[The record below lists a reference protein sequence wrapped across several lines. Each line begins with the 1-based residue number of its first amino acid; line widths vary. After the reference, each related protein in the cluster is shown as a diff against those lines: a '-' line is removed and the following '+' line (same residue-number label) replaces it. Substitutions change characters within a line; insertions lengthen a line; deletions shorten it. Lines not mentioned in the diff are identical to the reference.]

1 MTSAPTV
8 MNERPLLTIA
18 IPTYNRA
25 LLLGRLL
32 STLFEQTRNESR
44 VEVIVSD
51 NASPDN
57 TIEIVQKFLSLG
69 MSLRYIRNTED
80 LGPDANLLQCYEQ
93 AAGKYVWVF
102 GDDDMIEPGGLSA
115 ILKHLSADD
124 YDLVYV
130 SARGY
135 KGEYVPIAQGRA
147 QGVLVYK
154 QPEEFSRRLHIM
166 FTFISANIVN
176 KDRVSDLKHEPFSV
190 LKGTNLV
197 QLGWIYT
204 ALDSLRKGLLI
215 QDTLVAGLMDNSGGY
230 SVFSTFGPKFKSIT
244 DTWINSRGVRR
255 AILSGMLQG
264 YLPRLILDSK
274 HNKDSFFRSQS
285 GSALRVAFGSD
296 PRYWIFDVP
305 VTVLPRPL
313 DHCWV
318 FLARV
323 VSKLEYLIR
332 WRLLKRA
339 QA

>member
-1 MTSAPTV
+1 M
-8 MNERPLLTIA
+8 
-18 IPTYNRA
+18 
-25 LLLGRLL
+25 
-32 STLFEQTRNESR
+32 
-44 VEVIVSD
+44 
-51 NASPDN
+51 
-57 TIEIVQKFLSLG
+57 
-69 MSLRYIRNTED
+69 
-80 LGPDANLLQCYEQ
+80 
-93 AAGKYVWVF
+93 
-102 GDDDMIEPGGLSA
+102 
-115 ILKHLSADD
+115 
-124 YDLVYV
+124 
-130 SARGY
+130 
-135 KGEYVPIAQGRA
+135 
-147 QGVLVYK
+147 
-154 QPEEFSRRLHIM
+154 
-166 FTFISANIVN
+166 
-176 KDRVSDLKHEPFSV
+176 
-190 LKGTNLV
+190 

-244 DTWINSRGVRR
+244 DTWINSRVVKR

-305 VTVLPRPL
+305 VTVLPKPL

-323 VSKLEYLIR
+323 VSKLEYLVR

-339 QA
+339 QT

>member
-1 MTSAPTV
+1 
-8 MNERPLLTIA
+8 
-18 IPTYNRA
+18 
-25 LLLGRLL
+25 
-32 STLFEQTRNESR
+32 
-44 VEVIVSD
+44 
-51 NASPDN
+51 
-57 TIEIVQKFLSLG
+57 
-69 MSLRYIRNTED
+69 
-80 LGPDANLLQCYEQ
+80 
-93 AAGKYVWVF
+93 
-102 GDDDMIEPGGLSA
+102 
-115 ILKHLSADD
+115 LKHLSADD

-130 SARGY
+130 SARSY
-135 KGEYVPIAQGRA
+135 KGEYVPAAQDGS

-244 DTWINSRGVRR
+244 DTWINSRVVKR

-285 GSALRVAFGSD
+285 RSALRVAFGSD
-296 PRYWIFDVP
+296 SRYWIFNVP
-305 VTVLPRPL
+305 VMILPKPF
-313 DHCWV
+313 DYCWV
-318 FLARV
+318 FFARV
-323 VSKLEYLIR
+323 ASKLEYLIR

-339 QA
+339 QT